1 MSVRMPVCLQIW
13 LPQDVSATAA
23 VEVVFWPPENTGG
36 YPISKYE
43 VSAYPLINTS
53 VWVDGTPFSAMMPAD
68 ASPTVGSQLTA
79 AVPTTLANASA
90 AIGAWAVQL
99 PGLQLGVA
107 YGFTLGAS
115 NEFRPNTYGV
125 RSSPSAAESVLV
137 ATTPSQPFV
146 TSFVALGFDWNA
158 TLLSVKWE
166 PSLDRGSVVTKYR
179 IRAYVV
185 TDPATFWTYE
195 VQADD
200 SAGRRL
206 SSGQVAHNISIPF
219 WGDVRYFREVGVQVT
234 GWNALGASEASR
246 AKTTSMPCREGFG
259 TASTDRSVCA
269 KCSRGSYVPPG
280 EAAGLAGSPC
290 TECSAGSVASSEGQ
304 TNCTLCPVGTYVDTT
319 LKAASRCRDS
329 SLVMCVVHAR
339 YQPKS
344 GMADCLPVPA
354 GAVTPTAGSV
364 AFTLCEG
371 GYVAAIGPPPTARVV
386 TSLARVYARVAQ
398 FCCLP
403 QQDRVRGLHARLGQW
418 RARQHAVRPV
428 HPRVAVSR

>member
-43 VSAYPLINTS
+43 VAAYPLINTS
-53 VWVDGTPFSAMMPAD
+53 VWTDVTPFSAMMPAD
-68 ASPTVGSQLTA
+68 TPPTVGSQLTA

-115 NEFRPNTYGV
+115 NEFRPNTYGA
-125 RSSPSAAESVLV
+125 RSLPSAAESVLV

-319 LKAASRCRDS
+319 TLLKAALYCLHTAIPHS
-329 SLVMCVVHAR
+329 SCVLCTPGINPSQAWRTACPSQLV
-339 YQPKS
+339 P
-344 GMADCLPVPA
+344 
-354 GAVTPTAGSV
+354 
-364 AFTLCEG
+364 
-371 GYVAAIGPPPTARVV
+371 
-386 TSLARVYARVAQ
+386 
-398 FCCLP
+398 
-403 QQDRVRGLHARLGQW
+403 
-418 RARQHAVRPV
+418 
-428 HPRVAVSR
+428 